1 MTTIVAVQGDGW
13 VVMGSDTQSTLNDY
27 QVLRMGGHKIYS
39 NNGVLIAGAGQGRGL
54 DLLHKGWEA
63 PCPPKKMT
71 DPEKLD
77 EWMVYNFASGVREL
91 FVEHGYDMKDD
102 GHFAQHSSAFL
113 VAVNGV
119 VYYLDDDYSVDRDA
133 RGIMF
138 SGTGG
143 DFASGALYAQG
154 SKIFRSPEDAVK
166 AVILAVNVAKDLD
179 AYSGGETRTY
189 VQVC

>member
-13 VVMGSDTQSTLNDY
+13 VVMGSDTQSTLDDY
-27 QVLRMGGHKIYS
+27 RVLRMGGHKIYN

-54 DLLHKGWEA
+54 DLLHKAWEA
-63 PCPPKKMT
+63 PTPPKTMT
-71 DPEKLD
+71 SSEELD
-77 EWMVYNFASGVREL
+77 EWMVYNFAAEVREL
-91 FVEHGYDMKDD
+91 FIENGYDMKDD

-113 VAVNGV
+113 IAVNGL

-143 DFASGALYAQG
+143 DFAAGALYAQG
-154 SKIFRSPEDAVK
+154 SKVFRSPEDAVK
-166 AVILAVNVAKDLD
+166 AITIAIEIAKSLD
-179 AYSGGETRTY
+179 AFSGGETKTY
-189 VQVC
+189 IQEC